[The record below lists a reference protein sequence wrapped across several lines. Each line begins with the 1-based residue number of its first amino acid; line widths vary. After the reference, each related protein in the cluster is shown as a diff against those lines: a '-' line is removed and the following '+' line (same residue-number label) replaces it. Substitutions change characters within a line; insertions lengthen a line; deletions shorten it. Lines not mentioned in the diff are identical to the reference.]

1 MENEDIDIW
10 WKRLWAGF
18 LLLGKRARPT
28 EPQIWMLL
36 GHAVVG
42 EGRQVAKKYSTQ
54 RQVQIWKYLAQR
66 HVLIIWFE
74 DI

>member
-1 MENEDIDIW
+1 MENEDIDIWWMENEDIDIW

-28 EPQIWMLL
+28 EPQIWVLL

-42 EGRQVAKKYSTQ
+42 EGRQVAKNIQHNAKSTSEN
-54 RQVQIWKYLAQR
+54 I
-66 HVLIIWFE
+66 
-74 DI
+74 

>member
-1 MENEDIDIW
+1 
-10 WKRLWAGF
+10 
-18 LLLGKRARPT
+18 
-28 EPQIWMLL
+28 MLL

-42 EGRQVAKKYSTQ
+42 EGRQVAKKYSTQYLAQRQVQIWKYLAQRQVQIQKYSTQ